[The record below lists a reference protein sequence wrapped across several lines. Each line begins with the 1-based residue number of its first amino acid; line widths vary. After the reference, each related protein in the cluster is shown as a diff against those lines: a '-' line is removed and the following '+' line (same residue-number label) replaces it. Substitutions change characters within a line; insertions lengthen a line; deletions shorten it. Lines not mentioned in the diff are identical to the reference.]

1 MSGLVSQAVVSEF
14 ISYWVLCKCPWTK
27 EEPTIKPCML
37 LNRTA
42 MQDFHS
48 EGRFNYPIS
57 EMHTHIHTH
66 TPTHT
71 SIHTYTQSHLHPH
84 TYIYAINVEI
94 IFQIRGTN
102 LAIAFWSNALLLFY
116 KFYNI
121 SVLLYEILK

>member
-57 EMHTHIHTH
+57 EMHTHTYTHTH
-66 TPTHT
+66 PHTHPYTPTHN
-71 SIHTYTQSHLHPH
+71 HTYTPTHIYMQSML
-84 TYIYAINVEI
+84 
-94 IFQIRGTN
+94 
-102 LAIAFWSNALLLFY
+102 
-116 KFYNI
+116 K
-121 SVLLYEILK
+121 LYFK